1 MSTDLKFCFSLFDSY
16 SNVLAGRSSNWNGPY
31 KPVLYNCCQQP
42 PCRNLCTLYKNF
54 GINVPI
60 LTCFVCS
67 QKIPTPHPPVLYS
80 VFGWNWTAQIFFGV
94 CVTPLVLL
102 SINTMKQ
109 LVQCPSIPILS
120 NCFPQ
125 VCHIVGE
132 GLAEGRFYLR
142 NIRDQTLG
150 ETTPYQ
156 NFKVSCQ
163 TMNI

>member
-1 MSTDLKFCFSLFDSY
+1 MCWQVDHQIEMVLTNLYCTTVVNSL
-16 SNVLAGRSSNWNGPY
+16 LAEIY
-31 KPVLYNCCQQP
+31 AL
-42 PCRNLCTLYKNF
+42 LYKNF